1 MRMTRHRRK
10 RSGISSAGRAD
21 APHRMTRARRRHL
34 CWKRYR
40 DERLRQASAILS
52 MGTFCL
58 AQLPVERADADALHP
73 VAQAYDGLREVE
85 SESHTVHAKHLLE
98 KKKADNLRACQEA
111 DARLQQAEQHLAN
124 CQAEL
129 RIYAKTS
136 LKSRIVEEHRALWQ
150 AECERAQLERD
161 RAELVWTDCQVEAL
175 EIERSLAKFSH
186 APSASVRTGFTY
198 DSWSGSPDA
207 RKGHQVIMPVQAS
220 YQKDSFAVRVESGLF
235 AQAQDE
241 WMNFHNF
248 IGMMDTNLKAS

>member
-10 RSGISSAGRAD
+10 RSGLSSAGHTD

-40 DERLRQASAILS
+40 DEHLRQVSAILS

-58 AQLPVERADADALHP
+58 MQLPVERVAADALHP

-85 SESHTVHAKHLLE
+85 SESRTAHAKHLLE
-98 KKKADNLRACQEA
+98 KKKAVNLRACQEA

-136 LKSRIVEEHRALWQ
+136 LKSRIVEEHRARWQ

-161 RAELVWTDCQVEAL
+161 QAELV
-175 EIERSLAKFSH
+175 
-186 APSASVRTGFTY
+186 
-198 DSWSGSPDA
+198 
-207 RKGHQVIMPVQAS
+207 
-220 YQKDSFAVRVESGLF
+220 
-235 AQAQDE
+235 
-241 WMNFHNF
+241 
-248 IGMMDTNLKAS
+248 